1 MNNGANTMTIAQ
13 TILTQLGGNRFA
25 AMVGARDFVY
35 GERSLMFRIG
45 FNKSKANKVR
55 ITLDANDTYSV
66 EWFKLRSIDCAS
78 VETMNNVYADQL
90 RSVFTRF
97 TGLATS
103 L

>member
-1 MNNGANTMTIAQ
+1 
-13 TILTQLGGNRFA
+13 
-25 AMVGARDFVY
+25 
-35 GERSLMFRIG
+35 
-45 FNKSKANKVR
+45 
-55 ITLDANDTYSV
+55 
-66 EWFKLRSIDCAS
+66 LRSIDCAS